1 MVLQSQLTA
10 ARWLLPRHLVHS
22 IDQKRDGIGIRRSL
36 DPMAKIEDVAGCRS
50 SVFQHPINLT
60 SELLAWREQRRRI
73 QVALHGGVGSEDPAG
88 IRERQP
94 PVDSDHVRTALGYG
108 PQ

>member
-36 DPMAKIEDVAGCRS
+36 DPMAEIEYVAGCRS
-50 SVFQHPINLT
+50 GVFQDSIDLT
-60 SELLAWREQRRRI
+60 SELLPWRE
-73 QVALHGGVGSEDPAG
+73 
-88 IRERQP
+88 
-94 PVDSDHVRTALGYG
+94 
-108 PQ
+108 